1 MLFTT
6 VSGRHR
12 KPRTSNTARLVATAS
27 LGTAGIALPLIGA
40 TSASAASVSTWDK
53 VASCESGGDWSI
65 NTGNGYYGGLQ
76 FSASTWAGYGGTT
89 YASTA
94 DHASKG
100 QQIAIAEKV
109 LASQGPGAWPVC
121 GPKAGLSQG
130 GAPAAVVTTPPKK
143 QSTAKHSSGTSA
155 EQVHTAKKA
164 ATTPKHAAPA
174 TKATTTTTT
183 TAATTAKPTAVK
195 TTTTTGH
202 GGYTVK
208 PGDSLSAIAASA
220 HLRGGWP
227 ELYRENKAVVGGD
240 PDLILPGQRLK
251 VG

>member
-6 VSGRHR
+6 TAPGRHR

-40 TSASAASVSTWDK
+40 ASASAASVSTWDK
-53 VASCESGGDWSI
+53 VAGCESGGDWTI

-76 FSASTWAGYGGTT
+76 FSASTWAGYGGTV

-94 DHASKG
+94 NHASKG

-121 GPKAGLSQG
+121 GPKAGLSRG
-130 GAPAAVVTTPPKK
+130 GAPAAVVTTTPKKQTPKK
-143 QSTAKHSSGTSA
+143 QSAPRHSSGSST
-155 EQVHTAKKA
+155 EQVHTTRRTTT
-164 ATTPKHAAPA
+164 TTPRHAAPA
-174 TKATTTTTT
+174 KKATTTI
-183 TAATTAKPTAVK
+183 TA
-195 TTTTTGH
+195 TTGH
-202 GGYTVK
+202 AVGPGEYTVR
-208 PGDSLSAIAASA
+208 PGDSLSRIAASA
-220 HLRGGWP
+220 HLPGGWP
-227 ELYRENKAVVGGD
+227 ELYRENKGVVGAD
-240 PDLILPGQRLK
+240 PDLILPGQHLA